1 VSTVLRQ
8 QRTALLAR
16 RCATSKDDAGEQKQL
31 HRQAAGPLAAE
42 LAGVRRCPSG
52 GGSCAGGCSG
62 CSGGGGQE
70 VKRAAGCTGG
80 CSGAAGHEVKR
91 MCAGCRATA
100 ATEQVKPGSEHPA
113 TMREPNGVV
122 VSRCGGKDCEGG
134 CARRTCAGCAADQAD
149 GRQAVADRISAG
161 QGHGRALDETARR
174 YFEPRFGTAL
184 DGVRVHTDG
193 AASEL
198 ADGLDARAFTVQQ
211 DIYFA
216 AGQYDPDSPHGRR
229 LLAHELTHTLQ
240 PAPRPGTPREALR
253 VSSPAD
259 PDERQADRVADGVVG
274 GRLQPAHE
282 LARSARGGT
291 DLPTVRRV
299 GTDDNDPPVPAP
311 VGSPVA
317 TVPAAPPPT
326 APPPTA
332 PAATAGASTGPV
344 PSPPAASSTVAGP
357 ATAAGAPTTTAAPV
371 PTTPAVA
378 DRPLG
383 AGALPLGGDL
393 LSSFTALA
401 TLYGGSI
408 EVTTSG
414 VVITV
419 PELVLCPLYRTTLPL
434 PQLSKDIPF
443 LAGGISAG
451 PVILTGTLGLHFDL
465 MPSLAVA
472 LGGCRLTG
480 VRIVLDPLGGRY
492 AATGTLSVGAAL
504 SELNMVHG
512 ALAGTVKATVIV
524 PVGGVPIPLSFKVA
538 ELRGGAQLAARVT
551 GGGTLSVGMSLTY
564 VGGRLTAGL
573 LPALALGGAID
584 LDLGLYGS
592 LNVLGKDLCTLVWP
606 LWHWQ
611 AEAARQWS
619 VAIGAATGSGLSL
632 GGVTSTPIPFDDAVR
647 GIDRSVPAATCGLI
661 DSICDMLRHYKLL
674 PRDYGVIW
682 TGHPPPKP
690 PTPCNTHPD
699 APFQENPHIAS
710 GALCR
715 GTCGVDCASNCV
727 KEPDMVRCTL
737 LPSGMEHQICL
748 YRGVQNCGTHEGC
761 RNHDHCYDWCAEHGY
776 PDIWDTC
783 HRWCDMGC
791 VCEHD
796 VISCIGWALGRPPFD
811 SRLRY
816 YDEAISVVAGPFP
829 GPCVAGGHAL
839 VRVQQYLDLGD
850 PEEIVAMLARAP
862 IEERQYLAGD
872 PWAVDLLQSKIGP
885 ILWPT
890 ARRILD
896 GAASIAVPSL
906 DEATWFLADLAIRRG
921 DNGQALLVVAQ
932 RLRATGQIDDRLAT
946 WAYVRRSDRG
956 EALTT
961 FRLNPD
967 PADPSRRRSLEP
979 AEIEIYDPAFRDV
992 GWLWSSMLHEYVHA
1006 LQAGA
1011 GFGPGEFDP
1020 ATGRLTAAVRDRNEV
1035 EAYLWEIEHSVGSGV
1050 VNNAGQMADLG
1061 RRLTSHYRVLPPEMQ
1076 RQYGPRYDAALTRVA
1091 DVVAGRRP
1099 LSIDEARKI
1108 LAETSA
1114 QIAELLRNRPADPAG
1129 TDRRIEEIRRRRAAA
1144 MVTVA
1149 MVENPAIQVVQGG
1162 DPGIYRVPTVDA
1174 DGRVRYLHGGIQ
1186 VAWHLAAASTSAYTL
1201 GGALSAGGEM
1211 AVAGTAIQGRVHP
1224 FPPDVDFD
1232 ETIHV
1237 VANTLADVG
1246 RIAAGQIIA
1255 NIRRVHGR
1263 RIPGRSDVEF
1273 RALLVFPASISGPVS
1288 LDDVLTG
1295 RAQGK
1300 LSRAIANRRMRNMNS
1315 FWRGYLADGRF
1326 IALTKV
1332 IFVTANRPDGSVL
1345 RANTGS
1351 PDLNLAFLE
1360 EPSEIPTSD
1369 IGKFAWAMCCAAVEQ
1384 AYGKADRRGGG
1395 RRGGGNWLKAAKRA
1409 YNYFSTI
1416 GDTAH
1421 MTALEPVFRT
1431 PEAHVEQYASV
1442 VDGIEIV
1449 LSPEDLGV
1457 NEPKTRIL
1465 TVAEARRQIA
1475 IVADVVRRELPAVGG
1490 STGRSPSQIADDLLT
1505 HASAIRARPFNLR
1518 DQVAQDGPLA
1528 DAFGLDAK
1536 DIRKLLNLSL
1546 QSRVKPVID
1555 SAVLPYCS
1563 NPATCTK

>member
-1 VSTVLRQ
+1 
-8 QRTALLAR
+8 LLAR
-16 RCATSKDDAGEQKQL
+16 RCATGKDDAGEQQPASV
-31 HRQAAGPLAAE
+31 HRQLAGSLAAE
-42 LAGVRRCPSG
+42 FAGVRRCPSG
-52 GGSCAGGCSG
+52 GGSCSGGCAG
-62 CSGGGGQE
+62 CSGGC
-70 VKRAAGCTGG
+70 AG
-80 CSGAAGHEVKR
+80 CSGGAGHEVKR
-91 MCAGCRATA
+91 MCAGCHAGA
-100 ATEQVKPGSEHPA
+100 DQAKPGSEHPA
-113 TMREPNGVV
+113 TIREPSGVL
-122 VSRCGGKDCEGG
+122 VSRCGSGTDCQGG
-134 CARRTCAGCAADQAD
+134 CARRACAGCAADQAD

-161 QGHGRALDETARR
+161 HGHGRALDQTARR

-193 AASEL
+193 TAAEL

-216 AGQYDPDSPHGRR
+216 AGQYDPHSTNGRR

-240 PAPRPGTPREALR
+240 PAPQAGTPREALR

-259 PDERQADRVADGVVG
+259 PDEREADRVADGLVG
-274 GRLQPAHE
+274 GQLQPAAAV
-282 LARSARGGT
+282 ARTARGSAVA
-291 DLPTVRRV
+291 PVVRRA
-299 GTDDNDPPVPAP
+299 GADNEPAMPAP
-311 VGSPVA
+311 AGAA
-317 TVPAAPPPT
+317 TSTLPAGPAANPP
-326 APPPTA
+326 ASPPGPGPTA
-332 PAATAGASTGPV
+332 PAPATATPSTGTPSTGTPGTGMPSTTAAATATASTP
-344 PSPPAASSTVAGP
+344 TVAGE
-357 ATAAGAPTTTAAPV
+357 
-371 PTTPAVA
+371 
-378 DRPLG
+378 RPLG

-393 LSSFTALA
+393 LSAFTALA
-401 TLYGGSI
+401 TQYGGSVEI
-408 EVTTSG
+408 GTSG
-414 VVITV
+414 VVIIV

-434 PQLSKDIPF
+434 PKLSTDIPF
-443 LAGGISAG
+443 LAGGISTGALT
-451 PVILTGTLGLHFDL
+451 LTGSLGLHFDL
-465 MPSLAVA
+465 IPSLAVA
-472 LGGCRLTG
+472 LGGCRMTG

-512 ALAGTVKATVIV
+512 ALAGTVQATVIV

-551 GGGTLSVGMSLTY
+551 GGGTLSAGLSLTY
-564 VGGRLTAGL
+564 AGGRLTAGL

-619 VAIGAATGSGLSL
+619 VAIGAATGSGLSI
-632 GGVTSTPIPFDDAVR
+632 GGVTSTPIPFADAVR

-699 APFQENPHIAS
+699 APFQENPRIAS

-715 GTCGVDCASNCV
+715 GTCGVDCASNCI

-737 LPSGMEHQICL
+737 MPSGMEHQICL

-761 RNHDHCYDWCAEHGY
+761 RNHDHCYDWCAEHGS

-796 VISCIGWALGRPPFD
+796 VVSCVGWALGRPPFD

-816 YDEAISVVAGPFP
+816 YDESISVVAGPFP
-829 GPCVAGGHAL
+829 GPCVAGGQAL

-850 PEEIVAMLARAP
+850 PEEIVTMLARAP
-862 IEERQYLAGD
+862 IEERQYLAAD

-921 DNGQALLVVAQ
+921 DNGLAMLTVLQ
-932 RLRATGQIDDRLAT
+932 RLRATGQVDDRLAS
-946 WAYVRRSDRG
+946 WSYVRRSDRG
-956 EALTT
+956 EGLTT
-961 FRLNPD
+961 SPFVAD
-967 PADPSRRRSLEP
+967 PVDPSRIRSVVA

-992 GWLWSSMLHEYVHA
+992 GWLWSTMLHEYLHA
-1006 LQAGA
+1006 LQRRAGY
-1011 GFGPGEFDP
+1011 GPGEFDP
-1020 ATGRLTAAVRDRNEV
+1020 ATGRRLPAVGHRGEV
-1035 EAYLWEIEHSVGSGV
+1035 NAYLWEIEHSVGSGL
-1050 VNNAGQMADLG
+1050 VNNPAQMTDIG
-1061 RRLTSHYRVLPPEMQ
+1061 SRLTYHFTRMTPDMQAEYRA
-1076 RQYGPRYDAALTRVA
+1076 RYDAAQARVA

-1099 LSIDEARKI
+1099 LSIDDARKI

-1149 MVENPAIQVVQGG
+1149 LVENPAIQVVQGG

-1186 VAWHLAAASTSAYTL
+1186 VAWHLAPASSSAYTL

-1263 RIPGRSDVEF
+1263 RIPGRTDVEF
-1273 RALLVFPASISGPVS
+1273 RHLLVFPASISSPIS
-1288 LDDVLTG
+1288 LNDVLFG
-1295 RAQGK
+1295 AAQGK

-1326 IALTKV
+1326 IGLTKV
-1332 IFVTANRPDGSVL
+1332 IFVTANRPDGRVL
-1345 RANTGS
+1345 LANTGS

-1369 IGKFAWAMCCAAVEQ
+1369 LGRFAWAMCCAAVQQ
-1384 AYGKADRRGGG
+1384 ADS
-1395 RRGGGNWLKAAKRA
+1395 RGGGNWLKAAKRA

-1442 VDGIEIV
+1442 VDGISIV
-1449 LSPEDLGV
+1449 LSPSDMKV
-1457 NEPKTRIL
+1457 DQPNTRII
-1465 TVAEARRQIA
+1465 TVAEAQRQIA
-1475 IVADVVRRELPAVGG
+1475 IVADVVRRELPAAGG
-1490 STGRSPSQIADDLLT
+1490 TGRSPAQIAADLLT
-1505 HASAIRARPFNLR
+1505 HASALKPRPYNLR
-1518 DQVAQDGPLA
+1518 GQLAQDGPLA
-1528 DAFGLDAK
+1528 DLFDEDAV
-1536 DIRKLLNLSL
+1536 DIRRLLNLSL
-1546 QSRVKPVID
+1546 ESRVKPIID
-1555 SAVLPYCS
+1555 GAVRPYCS
-1563 NPATCTK
+1563 NPAACKK